1 MLNLINSFK
10 DKINTMKVYNRI
22 IIGLLYFVSLFSF
35 AADIQPNTLFPKVKL
50 TTSMGNIVVE
60 LDRSRA
66 PLTVDNFLTYVVNG
80 HYDNTLFH
88 RIIPGFVVQGG
99 GLDLQKNE
107 KTTLPPIANESGNGL
122 SNAMGTIAMAR
133 DNEPHTATSQFYFN
147 IADNERL
154 DPSSRRW
161 GYAVFGEVIQGE
173 EVLQKMSSVATHI
186 DKTLNWPDFPIENV
200 ILIKAEL
207 LPR

>member
-1 MLNLINSFK
+1 
-10 DKINTMKVYNRI
+10 MKVYNQI
-22 IIGLLYFVSLFSF
+22 CIGLLYFISLFTF
-35 AADIQPNTLFPKVKL
+35 ANDIQPNTLFPKVKL
-50 TTSMGNIVVE
+50 TTSMGNIIVE

-66 PLTVDNFLTYVVNG
+66 PLTVDNFLTYVVDG

-88 RIIPGFVVQGG
+88 RIIPEFVVQGG

-107 KTTLPPIANESGNGL
+107 KTTLPSIANESGNGL

-133 DNEPHTATSQFYFN
+133 DSEPHTATSQFYFN
-147 IADNERL
+147 IADNTGL

-161 GYAVFGEVIQGE
+161 GYAVFGEIIQGE

-186 DKTLNWPDFPIENV
+186 DQTLNWPDFPIENV

-207 LPR
+207 LPK